1 MRGSTRAFSVGATGT
16 RRIVQRRSYI
26 ECKCGALYSQ
36 ILRFSISS
44 LVDTT
49 LPQPTIQLDSCP
61 FGRSFFCSLYTPSQL
76 FVVYSGFNDPLTPRY
91 PSRICLYHPNIKIHN
106 IRLGRTRVHSR
117 YNQANPLASPLVN
130 LQARSSASNS
140 RKYRRQTPAESEPL
154 SWLSHQEGLTLYH
167 LCC

>member
-91 PSRICLYHPNIKIHN
+91 HPKYVYTTRISRSATYVWAGRGCIRGTTRPTHYLRHWPICRPGHPRRTPGNTEGRLRPKVSLFLGSPIK
-106 IRLGRTRVHSR
+106 
-117 YNQANPLASPLVN
+117 
-130 LQARSSASNS
+130 
-140 RKYRRQTPAESEPL
+140 KD
-154 SWLSHQEGLTLYH
+154 
-167 LCC
+167 